1 MSATAPTMIIPPQAD
16 TDDVKALTARTADL
30 AENYDDYAVATAE
43 EFQGGAEHLRIIKS
57 MQKEL
62 ETQEKAITKPMNDA
76 KAAVINFFRPFKTR
90 LAIAES
96 AVKRGLTSWKSE
108 QDRIAREKQREV
120 DELARKER
128 VELEKQS
135 READE
140 KGRPA
145 RAANLEDR
153 AAEHVAPIVESE
165 APKTE
170 GVSFRKIWKFR
181 ITNESKIPREYLKV
195 DTTKIGGVVRALKG
209 DASIA
214 GVEIYSEDVPAAK
227 AF

>member
-1 MSATAPTMIIPPQAD
+1 MSATAPTMTIPPQAD

-30 AENYDDYAVATAE
+30 AENYDDYAVTNAE
-43 EFQGGAEHLRIIKS
+43 QFQGGAEHLRIIKS

-76 KAAVINFFRPFKTR
+76 KTAVISFFRPFKTR
-90 LAIAES
+90 LAVAES

-120 DELARKER
+120 DEQARKER

-153 AAEHVAPIVESE
+153 AAEHVAPIVTSG
-165 APKTE
+165 APKAE
-170 GVSFRKIWKFR
+170 GVSFRKIWKWR
-181 ITNESKIPREYLKV
+181 ITDVNRIPREYLMV
-195 DTTKIGGVVRALKG
+195 DKTKIGGVVRALKG
-209 DASIA
+209 DTAIA
-214 GVEIYSEDVPAAK
+214 GVQVYSEDVPAARS
-227 AF
+227 F